1 MLQSQ
6 PTNMSARKFKPARKY
21 KAVVQHEIDLDEVL
35 ELRDCDG
42 LTVWE
47 PTHGEIKH
55 LRDEWMRGLVQKARS
70 HEVPCKPVKP
80 VRKATMKSNC
90 DVNTMAS
97 KSTDSM
103 TLTRSIQTTEK
114 YEDAFPSKRYH
125 GQTFIRISSK
135 KPEAGNDPSQ
145 VIS

>member
-1 MLQSQ
+1 
-6 PTNMSARKFKPARKY
+6 MSTRSFKPARKY
-21 KAVVQHEIDLDEVL
+21 KAIVQHEIGLDEVL

-80 VRKATMKSNC
+80 VRKATMRSNC
-90 DVNTMAS
+90 NV
-97 KSTDSM
+97 STVATESANRLV
-103 TLTRSIQTTEK
+103 LTQPIKTTEK
-114 YEDAFPSKRYH
+114 YDDAFPSKRYH
-125 GQTFIRISSK
+125 G
-135 KPEAGNDPSQ
+135 
-145 VIS
+145 